1 MIGKF
6 TQQKGPVTSGMDFD
20 AIRAKPKEFSMSA
33 TILPKDNANGQ
44 GSFADVLQSTEPES
58 QPTPR
63 SRLTDESPAP
73 DPFDPASLRLS
84 QDFASSIGVKRVL
97 TRIRCGKP
105 EKHEFVRVRPG
116 EEWRLETY
124 LLELK
129 GSQDKPG
136 QETYLVQ
143 PSFVPDLL
151 GEVRPAVLFCAINRQ
166 KVPFLWRCWL
176 PSTDGRA
183 NLWTDTLLDAA
194 RLAER
199 KWIRVV
205 AGAGQYDIA
214 EAAGQL
220 SEPEWPDLS
229 FREWI
234 ELAFKDRNIT
244 SLDHPVIRSLR
255 GEI

>member
-1 MIGKF
+1 MVALPRQLTWRLI
-6 TQQKGPVTSGMDFD
+6 P
-20 AIRAKPKEFSMSA
+20 RALGG
-33 TILPKDNANGQ
+33 LPPIA
-44 GSFADVLQSTEPES
+44 
-58 QPTPR
+58 
-63 SRLTDESPAP
+63 AP
-73 DPFDPASLRLS
+73 DPFDPAALRLS

-105 EKHEFVRVRPG
+105 EKHDFVRVRPG
-116 EEWRLETY
+116 EDWRLETY

-129 GSQDKPG
+129 GSQDQPG

-143 PSFVPDLL
+143 PSLVPELAGD
-151 GEVRPAVLFCAINRQ
+151 VRAAVLFTAINRQ

-176 PSTDGRA
+176 PSADGRA

-199 KWIRVV
+199 KWVRVK
-205 AGAGQYDIA
+205 AGAGQYDID

-220 SEPEWPDLS
+220 SEPEWPELS
-229 FREWI
+229 LQEMLR
-234 ELAFKDRNIT
+234 LAFRDRFIT
-244 SLDHPVIRSLR
+244 SLDHAVVRSLR